1 MKDKQMINCP
11 VCETKFIPRTF
22 YPEEAIFTS
31 PDGKKSSSG
40 FNGYLSYCGVKP
52 PEVVLGSWIT
62 YCPNCNYILKFVK
75 EIVRKEKVLA
85 SHKNLNDVNEK
96 YNNYYFGFPFGDYS
110 QYLKEITK
118 KVEDKIETTL
128 QDVGIEVWET
138 LYKIDDNFKF
148 LVRFFANLEN
158 YCNNKLGLSNERDM
172 SIKIKKLK
180 LPKEVEISLLK
191 LNHIKDEII
200 QGDYDLTYEEKEII
214 GNILIKFVFYLFDKH
229 IKPLVTTNKLN
240 EGYEFI
246 NIRDLQSEVKSF
258 LSSYLYSKFNN
269 NVESN
274 KQIKIYVENLF
285 EDQ

>member
-1 MKDKQMINCP
+1 MINCP

-31 PDGKKSSSG
+31 SDGKKLSSG
-40 FNGYLSYCGVKP
+40 FNGYISYCGVKP
-52 PEVVLGSWIT
+52 PEVVLGFWIT

-75 EIVRKEKVLA
+75 EIVRKEKILA
-85 SHKNLNDVNEK
+85 SNKTLNDVNEK

-118 KVEDKIETTL
+118 KVEDKIESTL

-158 YCNNKLGLSNERDM
+158 YCNTKLGLSNERDM

-180 LPKEVEISLLK
+180 LPQEVEISLLK
-191 LNHIKDEII
+191 LNHIKNEII
-200 QGDYDLTYEEKEII
+200 QGDYDLTHEEKEII
-214 GNILIKFVFYLFDKH
+214 GNILIKFVFFLFDKH

-246 NIRDLQSEVKSF
+246 SIRDLQSEVKSF